1 MQRKRIGRDGA
12 ERLASIDGFGDLSLA
27 ARRELAR
34 LADEVTAGAGETLM
48 TQGERGFEFLM
59 LEQGTAEVIMDGE
72 RINVLGPGDFFGE
85 LALLHDGIPRT
96 ASVVASTDIRAIGLS
111 AHFLR
116 EARQRMPSVG
126 AEIDRVAAERIERDR
141 RAAS

>member
-1 MQRKRIGRDGA
+1 MQRKRIGSDGA
-12 ERLASIDGFGDLSLA
+12 ERLASIDGFRELSLA

-34 LADEVTAGAGETLM
+34 IADEVTAGPGEALM

-72 RINVLGPGDFFGE
+72 LINVLGPGAFFGE
-85 LALLHDGIPRT
+85 LAVLNDGIPRT
-96 ASVVASTDIRAIGLS
+96 ASVVAATEIRAIGLT

-116 EARQRMPSVG
+116 EVRERMPSVG
-126 AEIDRVAAERIERDR
+126 AEIDRVAAARIERDR
-141 RAAS
+141 LHGR